1 MFLEKP
7 EQSAEETM
15 AESGD
20 DMDNEMAIGK
30 LAKGCG
36 IAGPS
41 TQYQA
46 VYSDHESQEGVE
58 DES

>member
-7 EQSAEETM
+7 NQSAEETM

-20 DMDNEMAIGK
+20 NMDNEMAIGK
-30 LAKGCG
+30 LKEGRG

-46 VYSDHESQEGVE
+46 VF
-58 DES
+58 